1 LATIIKYILFTRKGY
16 AHFLLVFLIFL
27 NVSAYS
33 APNKVDSLKNALKSA
48 NADSTK
54 VLILHQL
61 YQETDSVNYARLGFD
76 IAEKT
81 DYPKGAALML
91 MDIGRSAFFNGDP
104 DIALGYLT
112 KCVEIAEKKGE
123 EKVLISAYR
132 YIGYIYRPDDPS
144 FAEAYYN
151 KSLKLAEKNGDEIAA
166 SYAYSALGNIYETIF
181 QGNNESNRTALQFY
195 LKSLHMREKVGGYEE
210 IASSLNETSRVY
222 NLLGQNDTAMA
233 LRLKGLAIAEQVNSI
248 ENITF
253 LCNLLGNDYSFFKH
267 DFKKGL
273 EYHLRAYKN
282 ALTFKNNFDVRYD
295 ISKGVSYDYRMLGD
309 LKKSNEFYQNT
320 ILYND
325 SERAL
330 QAKHDYNLSGL
341 KHNLE
346 KELDKQTL
354 LLKDAQ
360 ILKGNAESSRQ
371 TILLNAFIIGFLLI
385 LVLFIV
391 IYRWNMQEKRS
402 NRELELK
409 NKKVETAYQVLEAS
423 ERKFKVITETINDV
437 FYLYNIR
444 DKKYEYISPN
454 CVDLV
459 GFNQQWFYKGNSMNA
474 FVLESDLPIIYRA
487 DEEVQAGRPYEI
499 EYRLIVNGKT
509 KWIAEKSSPT
519 FDEKGTMV
527 MHSGICRDITA
538 KKTAEDK
545 FKLITETI
553 NDVFYLYNIVEKK
566 YEHISPNCLTL
577 FGLDQEF
584 FYSGKSMK
592 IIVHKDDLAL
602 VIGANTKVDSGIGYD
617 IEYRILVDGEIK
629 WIAEKS
635 SPIFDEKNNLVRNS
649 GICRNITLRKA
660 NEAIIETK
668 NQDIKDSILYAN
680 TIQHAILTP
689 KEEIAKKFKD
699 LFILSKPKDIVSGDF
714 YFYRETE
721 NGIILAL
728 ADCTGHGVP
737 GGFMSMLGNAFLNEI
752 VNNNKEPIAA
762 KILDQLREMV
772 IRQLNQTTS
781 YNSNKDGMDI
791 ALLIF
796 ENNNSSLQYAGAHIP
811 LHIFKNGELQ
821 TIMGDKLPI
830 GINIG
835 YNKANFTNHKIS
847 LQKGDSLYL
856 LSDGFADQFGGKNG
870 KKFSKNQLK
879 DLLVSIQSKK
889 MNEQEETLNQT
900 FEEWKGNMIQIDDV
914 MAIGIRV

>member
-1 LATIIKYILFTRKGY
+1 MLHSRKAYIYFIALLLAFHCASLHAESTK
-16 AHFLLVFLIFL
+16 
-27 NVSAYS
+27 
-33 APNKVDSLKNALKSA
+33 PDSLRTALRSA
-48 NADSTK
+48 TADSTK

-61 YQETDSVNYARLGFD
+61 YQETDSVSYAHEGFD

-81 DYPKGAALML
+81 DYAKGAALML

-112 KCVEIAEKKGE
+112 KSVEIAEKKGE
-123 EKVLISAYR
+123 EKILISAYR

-151 KSLKLAEKNGDEIAA
+151 KSLKLAKKNNDEIAA
-166 SYAYSALGNIYETIF
+166 SYAYSALGNVYEKIF
-181 QGNNESNRTALQFY
+181 EGNTESNKTALQFY
-195 LKSLHMREKVGGYEE
+195 LKSLHIREKVGAYDE

-233 LRLKGLAIAEQVNSI
+233 LRLKGLAIAEKVNST
-248 ENITF
+248 ENIIF

-273 EYHLRAYKN
+273 EYHLRAYKS

-295 ISKGVSYDYRMLGD
+295 ISKGVSYDYQMLGD
-309 LKKSNEFYQNT
+309 LKKSNDFYQKT

-325 SERAL
+325 SQRAL

-346 KELDKQTL
+346 KQLEKQTL

-360 ILKGNAESSRQ
+360 ILKGNAEASRQ

-385 LVLFIV
+385 LILFIV

-402 NRELELK
+402 NREQALK
-409 NKKVETAYQVLEAS
+409 NKKIETAYQVLAAS
-423 ERKFKVITETINDV
+423 ERKFKVITETINDI

-454 CVDLV
+454 CVSLV
-459 GFNQQWFYKGNSMNA
+459 GENQSWFYKGNSMNY
-474 FVLESDLPIIYRA
+474 FVLERDLPIVYKA
-487 DEEVQAGRPYEI
+487 DTEVQTGKSYEI
-499 EYRLIVNGKT
+499 EYRIVVNGKV

-519 FDEKGTMV
+519 FDEKGSMA
-527 MHSGICRDITA
+527 MHAGICRDITA
-538 KKTAEDK
+538 KKAAEDK

-566 YEHISPNCLTL
+566 YEHISPNCYTL
-577 FGLDQEF
+577 FGLDQDF

-592 IIVHKDDLAL
+592 TIVHEDDLAL
-602 VIGANTKVDSGIGYD
+602 VIDANVRVDSGIEYD
-617 IEYRILVDGEIK
+617 IEYRIIVNEQIK
-629 WIAEKS
+629 WVAEKS
-635 SPIFDEKNNLVRNS
+635 SPIFDEKNNLIRNS
-649 GICRNITLRKA
+649 GICRDITQRKTD
-660 NEAIIETK
+660 EAIIEMK

-680 TIQHAILTP
+680 TIQHAILAP
-689 KEEIAKKFKD
+689 KEEIAKKLKD
-699 LFILSKPKDIVSGDF
+699 FFILSKPKDIVSGDF

-721 NGIILAL
+721 KGLILAL

-752 VNNNKEPIAA
+752 VNKNEELIAA
-762 KILDQLREMV
+762 KTLDQLREMV
-772 IRQLNQTTS
+772 IRLLNQTTS
-781 YNSNKDGMDI
+781 YTSNKDGMDI
-791 ALLIF
+791 ALLII
-796 ENNNSSLQYAGAHIP
+796 ENDKTSLQYAGAHIP
-811 LHIFKNGELQ
+811 LHVLKNGELQ

-835 YNKANFTNHKIS
+835 YNTANFTNHKIS

-856 LSDGFADQFGGKNG
+856 LSDGYADQFGGKDG
-870 KKFSKNQLK
+870 KKFSKSQLK
-879 DLLVSIQSKK
+879 DLLVSIQNKK
-889 MNEQEETLNQT
+889 MNEQEEILNQT
-900 FEEWKGNMIQIDDV
+900 FEEWKGDMIQIDDV